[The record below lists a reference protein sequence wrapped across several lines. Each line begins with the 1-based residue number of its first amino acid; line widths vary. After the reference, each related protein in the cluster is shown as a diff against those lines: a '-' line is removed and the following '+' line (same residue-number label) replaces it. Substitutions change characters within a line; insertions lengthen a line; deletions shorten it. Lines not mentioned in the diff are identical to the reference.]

1 MDSEKADVLQLAQG
15 DLATALAIDPLNAL
29 AVKEQET
36 VKLSLAKLHQ
46 KIQVQRQERE
56 KKEKDKAKKEQE
68 EEEERERQQR
78 LPSPSTSLQSLPSIS
93 SNVDMVPRSSKRLQP
108 PPSSSSSPAPSP
120 SVISSPATPKSTPT
134 TSIGTPTGKGSAV
147 SVEKPGKKAGDSPA
161 PAFTLTVPEEPPKT
175 TYEYAQNYFNPL

>member
-68 EEEERERQQR
+68 EERERQQR
-78 LPSPSTSLQSLPSIS
+78 PSSPSTSLQSSPSIS

-120 SVISSPATPKSTPT
+120 SVISSPATPKSTPA
-134 TSIGTPTGKGSAV
+134 TSVGTPTGKGSAV

-175 TYEYAQNYFNPL
+175 TYEYTQNYFNPL